1 MPGGNAAVMS
11 QDGLEGEDGAA
22 IEPLARFGSLHDV
35 PTFGLRELYLK
46 SNPYSLAAS
55 RATVGFKK
63 YLRLRARDKS
73 EHRHH
78 RPSQNPRL
86 PSR

>member
-35 PTFGLRELYLK
+35 PTFGLRE
-46 SNPYSLAAS
+46 SCGWEGGGEG
-55 RATVGFKK
+55 V
-63 YLRLRARDKS
+63 
-73 EHRHH
+73 
-78 RPSQNPRL
+78 
-86 PSR
+86 